1 MQESCIALAQMTR
14 TTLAVNELKKNNI
27 PFIVILTNPTT
38 GGVTASW
45 AMLGDIIISEAS
57 AMVAFAAA
65 LGPENMAGIVDKLG
79 EGMGLDGIDEQ
90 LQPLVAALTN
100 FDPVGDVASAISM
113 LVNALRTTTN

>member
-1 MQESCIALAQMTR
+1 LRGNNNMTQDVLVG
-14 TTLAVNELKKNNI
+14 TGLLGQ
-27 PFIVILTNPTT
+27 LTGNDR
-38 GGVTASW
+38 A
-45 AMLGDIIISEAS
+45 

-79 EGMGLDGIDEQ
+79 EGMGLDGIEEQ

-100 FDPVGDVASAISM
+100 FDPVGDVASAITM